1 MNTCVVYF
9 SKVGNT
15 KIVAEYLAT
24 KLDAT
29 AIQLQDDTKYKGLIG
44 FIKGGMGASKKA
56 TANLDQS
63 VYDEISQFDRI
74 VLATPIWA
82 GKTTPAINA
91 VLEHVD
97 FLGKEV
103 YVVTTQADPK
113 FKGSEERKQFYKE
126 IIEEKKGKFIDY
138 YPLAGTPP
146 GAKVRSKEDLTS
158 QVDALVHIDK

>member
-15 KIVAEYLAT
+15 KIVAEYLAA
-24 KLDAT
+24 KIEAT
-29 AIQLQDDTKYKGLIG
+29 AIQLEDDTKYKGLIG

-63 VYDEISQFDRI
+63 VYDEISKFDRVI
-74 VLATPIWA
+74 LATPIWA

-91 VLEHVD
+91 VLENVD
-97 FLGKEV
+97 FTDKEV

-113 FKGSEERKQFYKE
+113 LKGSEERKQFYKE
-126 IIEEKKGKFIDY
+126 IIENKKGKFIEY
-138 YPLAGTPP
+138 YPLAGTAP
-146 GAKVRSKEDLTS
+146 GAKVRSKEDLTG
-158 QVDALVHIDK
+158 QVDASVHIEK